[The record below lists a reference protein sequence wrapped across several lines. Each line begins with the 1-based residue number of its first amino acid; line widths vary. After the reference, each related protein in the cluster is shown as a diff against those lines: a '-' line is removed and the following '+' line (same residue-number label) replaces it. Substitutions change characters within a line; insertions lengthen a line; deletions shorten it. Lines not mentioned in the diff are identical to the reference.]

1 MQGGATPLIRMVWFS
16 ENKKRL
22 QELGVKNIVQS
33 LTSLTHSQT
42 LKKNCHAGD
51 ADYIPDSGDDVQVG
65 KVLYPKRVA
74 NLRKLCRVFASNN
87 TQEVPSTSN
96 ATKQTLSETIEGNKR
111 RAKRRTVLN
120 DEDDDIFEEGN
131 RVDMELDDFHHDY
144 EYENMD
150 DTLHTNNRIDAQMI
164 DHDNLQ
170 QQIQHL
176 DNEKATG
183 APKKVRSHTQKAR
196 IWKMVSNERILVMF
210 NKFGKPM
217 GDECKELVQYLGT
230 LVRMPEH
237 VSIEYSDWRK
247 APMQQ
252 KEYMYSLVKNTC
264 AKKRSSRS
272 KMKEPHVTGTK
283 SFARLA
289 HEVAM
294 KNDGVYPTRGE
305 MYIKTRTRKDGSV
318 VDDEA
323 ASVVTSLKAITSDS
337 TITPRDRDDFT
348 RDDYSKVKG
357 PEKRGYVRLVGRMP
371 ATKDEGDFAS
381 NSQTIHQLQSV
392 VNVMKNI
399 IHEHIPN
406 ANLSSVLSDMNIQV

>member
-1 MQGGATPLIRMVWFS
+1 MHDVLNDAFEPEVGIGAEEHESASNNSQETNNRGSKFDDLIKEVEEKVHQNHIEESNKLCPGRAIGGKLHLVVSIH
-16 ENKKRL
+16 KRRRSSNT
-22 QELGVKNIVQS
+22 EIDEKS
-33 LTSLTHSQT
+33 LTQAHRYVLFNIEAVTPFREIHGQQFDDWFRRTQHSP
-42 LKKNCHAGD
+42 K
-51 ADYIPDSGDDVQVG
+51 YIPPMSIN
-65 KVLYPKRVA
+65 RVA

-252 KEYMYSLVKNTC
+252 KEYMYSLVKLVDGMYLVLGGMPVDLE
-264 AKKRSSRS
+264 RSAADC
-272 KMKEPHVTGTK
+272 MWLV
-283 SFARLA
+283 
-289 HEVAM
+289 VA
-294 KNDGVYPTRGE
+294 
-305 MYIKTRTRKDGSV
+305 
-318 VDDEA
+318 
-323 ASVVTSLKAITSDS
+323 
-337 TITPRDRDDFT
+337 
-348 RDDYSKVKG
+348 
-357 PEKRGYVRLVGRMP
+357 
-371 ATKDEGDFAS
+371 
-381 NSQTIHQLQSV
+381 
-392 VNVMKNI
+392 
-399 IHEHIPN
+399 
-406 ANLSSVLSDMNIQV
+406 

>member
-1 MQGGATPLIRMVWFS
+1 MSI
-16 ENKKRL
+16 N
-22 QELGVKNIVQS
+22 
-33 LTSLTHSQT
+33 
-42 LKKNCHAGD
+42 
-51 ADYIPDSGDDVQVG
+51 
-65 KVLYPKRVA
+65 RVA

-120 DEDDDIFEEGN
+120 DEDDDIFE
-131 RVDMELDDFHHDY
+131 
-144 EYENMD
+144 
-150 DTLHTNNRIDAQMI
+150 
-164 DHDNLQ
+164 
-170 QQIQHL
+170 
-176 DNEKATG
+176 G

-357 PEKRGYVRLVGRMP
+357 PEKRGYVRLVGRML

-406 ANLSSVLSDMNIQV
+406 ANLSSVLSDMNIQVPCIGSSSLNNCLSGNQLSSSRSHDDEGMGDKL